1 MTTLANIRL
10 AASPTTWGVDFADN
24 PRNPAWNRVLD
35 EIEASGVDTL
45 ELGPVGYLPE
55 DPQILGPELESRG
68 LSTAGT
74 FMFQPIFDD
83 AREDEVLDVAR
94 RTSGLVRELNGD
106 FLILVDQPT
115 AGAVDDPHARLGLAQ
130 RLGVERAVRPAG
142 HVRRAERTLEA
153 LVLAVRAQQSPRP
166 PRAPRGRCGSAATG
180 GSPARIVGTA
190 PPRTSARRWWPS
202 TWPRSGSSGV
212 SRPVPCRPTSS
223 AHRMTASCWSV

>member
-24 PRNPAWNRVLD
+24 PRNPAWSQVLD

-55 DPQILGPELESRG
+55 DPQILGPELETRG

-94 RTSGLVRELNGD
+94 RTSGLVRELNGE

-115 AGAVDDPHARLGLAQ
+115 DTRVATAGRSG
-130 RLGVERAVRPAG
+130 
-142 HVRRAERTLEA
+142 
-153 LVLAVRAQQSPRP
+153 
-166 PRAPRGRCGSAATG
+166 AATRMDDA
-180 GSPARIVGTA
+180 S
-190 PPRTSARRWWPS
+190 RRRYLERNS
-202 TWPRSGSSGV
+202 M
-212 SRPVPCRPTSS
+212 
-223 AHRMTASCWSV
+223 H